1 LNIGYFIY
9 RRHPI
14 LAVFSVKYY
23 GTPML
28 FKKKKPSGSSPIDL
42 TEGPILKTLIKLAVP
57 VTVSMVMFTVYLI
70 VDLFFV
76 GRLGPEAVAA
86 LSISSN
92 AFFIHLGFSTVLGT
106 GGMVLIAQAFGRRD
120 YDQAAEV
127 FRQSILLALI
137 IGVMEA
143 ATGWLIAPAYIKFFG
158 GTGQS
163 LLWGIQYF
171 QIFAVSFLFMI
182 FLYTAG
188 NCFRGMGDTKTPMII
203 MLQANLLNIL
213 LDPILIFGRLGLP
226 AMGVR
231 GAALASLISQIY
243 ALGVYGY
250 LIFVKGSH
258 IDLRGKWRLSAGIIR
273 KSLSIGIPSGMNHF
287 LLAANLLI
295 TYRVIG
301 KYGTAA
307 IASIGIGFR
316 ILQAIYIP
324 VIALASAMA
333 AIVGQ
338 NYGAGNYERIT
349 DAFKRAWI
357 ISMMFMILC
366 TFICRLFPEAI
377 IATFSSDSEV
387 IHFGIIYLMI
397 FSLGNVMV
405 GTIMV
410 AGAAFQ
416 GLGKTYPSLAG
427 AVLDNALF
435 AGLVFT
441 LPAYFNW
448 GIQSIWWIKVT
459 TAAIESLLV
468 AVWLKGQ
475 LQRIRPRMSLVK
487 NGARLKAQAAGQKI

>member
-1 LNIGYFIY
+1 MQN
-9 RRHPI
+9 
-14 LAVFSVKYY
+14 
-23 GTPML
+23 
-28 FKKKKPSGSSPIDL
+28 SSRLDL
-42 TEGPILKTLIKLAVP
+42 TEGPIFKILLRLAGP
-57 VTVSMVMFTVYLI
+57 VTMGMVMFTVYLI
-70 VDLFFV
+70 VDLIFV

-120 YDQAAEV
+120 YGYAANV
-127 FRQSILLALI
+127 FKQSMLMALV
-137 IGVMEA
+137 IGVGEA
-143 ATGWLIAPAYIKFFG
+143 AAGLLIAPAYIKFFG
-158 GTGQS
+158 GTGKS

-171 QIFAVSFLFMI
+171 QIFSISFLFMI
-182 FLYTAG
+182 LLYTVG
-188 NCFRGMGDTKTPMII
+188 NCFRGMGDTKTPMFI
-203 MLQANLLNIL
+203 MLQANLMNIL
-213 LDPILIFGRLGLP
+213 LDPILIFGWLGLP

-231 GAALASLISQIY
+231 GAALASLISQIF
-243 ALGVYGY
+243 ALGFYGY

-258 IDLRGKWRLSAGIIR
+258 IDIKGKWQLSAGIIR

-295 TYRVIG
+295 TYRVIS

-307 IASIGIGFR
+307 IASVGIGFR

-338 NYGAGNYERIT
+338 NYGAGNYDRI
-349 DAFKRAWI
+349 ALALKRAWT
-357 ISMMFMILC
+357 ISMMFMVFC
-366 TFICRLFPEAI
+366 TFVCQVFPGFI
-377 IATFSSDSEV
+377 IGLFSSDSEV
-387 IHFGIIYLMI
+387 IRFGVIYLMI

-410 AGAAFQ
+410 TGAAFQ
-416 GLGKTYPSLAG
+416 GLGKTYPSLGG
-427 AVLDNALF
+427 AVMDNALF

-441 LPAYFNW
+441 LPVYFNW

-459 TAAIESLLV
+459 TAAFESLVV
-468 AVWLKGQ
+468 ALWLKGE
-475 LQRIRPRMSLVK
+475 LKSVRSRMP
-487 NGARLKAQAAGQKI
+487 LKRELHTA